1 MTSPVRPSLDAGSG
15 RPPKR
20 FATHMQPKILIADD
34 DQKAR
39 APLSA
44 ILESEGFAVD
54 TADDGQKAL
63 DMLSAGT
70 YGLVLAD
77 LKMPKVDGIALLQ
90 VMRER
95 QIPTEFVMITGEG
108 NTEVAIQAIREGAA
122 DYLEKPLTAERLSK
136 LKAQIPK
143 LLQQFAVQQK
153 NRELE
158 TKLEGLTSYGEL
170 VGQSEQM
177 RAVYDMIERVAPSTA
192 SVLILGESG
201 TGKELVANAL
211 HRKSERAKGP
221 FFALNCAALPKEI
234 LENELFGHEKGAFT
248 GSTNEKPGAFEMASG
263 GTIFLD
269 EVAEM
274 SPDIQVKLLR
284 ALETRMVRRL
294 GGKKEISVDFRIVAA
309 TNKDLAKAI
318 TENELREDLYYR
330 LAVVELDLPPL
341 RERGGD
347 VQLLALEFLRRFAK
361 ANNKK
366 IDGFDDTALDWINT
380 YQWPGNVRE
389 LRNAVEKAV
398 IMSRGTRVTLED
410 LTSRR
415 HRASGEYASIISVPV
430 GSTLAETR
438 RQLVLKTFAST
449 NGDLDR
455 TAKTIGLSVL
465 DVRGELQALLE
476 RRTPRDGQDGAVGED
491 AAADSEADRVDG
503 AGSDHVES
511 RPVIL
516 PPDATSPVGKTAP
529 KPPAAARSRKA
540 G

>member
-1 MTSPVRPSLDAGSG
+1 
-15 RPPKR
+15 
-20 FATHMQPKILIADD
+20 MQPKILIADD

-39 APLSA
+39 GPLGA
-44 ILESEGFAVD
+44 ILEAEGYAVD

-90 VMRER
+90 AMRER

-108 NTEVAIQAIREGAA
+108 GTDVAIEAIRAGAA
-122 DYLEKPLTAERLSK
+122 DYIEKPLTAERLTK

-143 LLQQFAVQQK
+143 LLSQFTVQQK

-177 RAVYDMIERVAPSTA
+177 RAVYEMIERVAPSMA

-201 TGKELVANAL
+201 TGKELVARAL
-211 HRKSERAKGP
+211 HKKSDRAKGP
-221 FFALNCAALPKEI
+221 FYALNCAALPKEI
-234 LENELFGHEKGAFT
+234 LENLLFGHEKGAFT
-248 GSTNEKPGAFEMASG
+248 GSTNEKAGAFEEAHG

-274 SPDIQVKLLR
+274 APDIQVKLLR
-284 ALETRMVRRL
+284 ALETRTVRRL
-294 GGKKEISVDFRIVAA
+294 GGKREIPVDIRIVAA
-309 TNKDLAKAI
+309 TNKDLQKAI
-318 TENELREDLYYR
+318 VENELREDLYYR
-330 LAVVELDLPPL
+330 LAVVEIDLPPL
-341 RERGGD
+341 RERGAD
-347 VQLLALEFLRRFAK
+347 VQLIAHEFLRRFAK
-361 ANNKK
+361 DNGKK
-366 IDGFDDTALDWINT
+366 LEGFDDTALDWINT

-398 IMSRGTRVTLED
+398 IMARGARVTLD
-410 LTSRR
+410 DMASRR
-415 HRASGEYASIISVPV
+415 HRLTGEYAQIVSVPV
-430 GSTLAETR
+430 GATLAETR
-438 RQLVLKTFAST
+438 RQLVLKTFASN

-455 TAKTIGLSVL
+455 TAKTVGLSVL
-465 DVRGELQALLE
+465 DVRAEIQALLE
-476 RRTPRDGQDGAVGED
+476 RRVRDGQDGAGDGEPV
-491 AAADSEADRVDG
+491 AIAEGPVLADGPPEPQ
-503 AGSDHVES
+503 
-511 RPVIL
+511 RPVTL
-516 PPDATSPVGKTAP
+516 PPDVESPVGKAP
-529 KPPAAARSRKA
+529 GKPAGAGRARKT